1 MGEGS
6 IPKKGQKIPHI
17 QKNITFPHIALF
29 SLIIRYYVAAMHVV
43 DFFFSTRNDYI
54 HTYNDER
61 FSYKIIVAKDQSV
74 FHSP

>member
-17 QKNITFPHIALF
+17 QKTLPSHILHFF

-54 HTYNDER
+54 LTMMNVLVI
-61 FSYKIIVAKDQSV
+61 K
-74 FHSP
+74 

>member
-29 SLIIRYYVAAMHVV
+29 FTNH
-43 DFFFSTRNDYI
+43 
-54 HTYNDER
+54 
-61 FSYKIIVAKDQSV
+61 
-74 FHSP
+74 